1 MKPDSIAQ
9 SKCCPVAEDRMYVGK
24 GQDVRVDA
32 RHRKARYRGIGY
44 SYKLKVK

>member
-1 MKPDSIAQ
+1 
-9 SKCCPVAEDRMYVGK
+9 MYVGK

-32 RHRKARYRGIGY
+32 RHREAGNRGIGY